1 MEGEIMD
8 LIDFNIKRGELF
20 AENEVEQ
27 KIDVIQPVISPQTEE
42 AMWVT
47 AEEMAKARE
56 AQIKTAEYSSEI
68 VRKIDVVISNQNDY
82 IDILKKNYQEI
93 IDILHNLF
101 ASGEDSVSVQKE
113 IWKILQDQNP
123 NKDLLKDKS
132 FDMVIQMIF
141 GAISIYLRSKGIEF

>member
-42 AMWVT
+42 AMWET

-93 IDILHNLF
+93 IDILH
-101 ASGEDSVSVQKE
+101 
-113 IWKILQDQNP
+113 
-123 NKDLLKDKS
+123 KS
-132 FDMVIQMIF
+132 T
-141 GAISIYLRSKGIEF
+141 